1 MTEWEGALWPP
12 RGLTGRPVYPPSP
25 GGPVCAGMIGVRGSR
40 QPTVDSP
47 RRKREEPERKSEKGL
62 TAETLSAQR
71 SERREEPDLDFDT
84 EVTEVRGAEVAEKVG
99 QNTELGCG
107 VRTGDQE
114 LRGAEELG
122 LVGVAERSWAAC
134 SWAKREAASLKAGLS
149 LPNLGL

>member
-1 MTEWEGALWPP
+1 
-12 RGLTGRPVYPPSP
+12 
-25 GGPVCAGMIGVRGSR
+25 MIGVRGSR

-71 SERREEPDLDFDT
+71 SERREEPDSDFDT
-84 EVTEVRGAEVAEKVG
+84 EVIEVRGAEKVG

-114 LRGAEELG
+114 LRGVKELG
-122 LVGVAERSWAAC
+122 LVGVAARSWAAC